1 MGLISG
7 FVTFV
12 IGVLVGGFGIYVGG
26 QLVAGEGSYEQAVTV
41 AIVGALV
48 WGLAEFSLGWI
59 PLLGG
64 VLGAALALAVYLL
77 VLKASYAAG
86 WAEAAGIALIAWVT
100 VLAVR
105 TVLGSVFGVVP
116 GIGVPGI

>member
-12 IGVLVGGFGIYVGG
+12 IGVLVGGLGIYVGG

-41 AIVGALV
+41 AIVGAIV
-48 WGLAEFSLGWI
+48 WGLVEAFLGWI
-59 PLLGG
+59 PLLGA
-64 VLGAALALAVYLL
+64 VVTLLVYLL
-77 VLKASYAAG
+77 VLNVSYSGGWTDAAT
-86 WAEAAGIALIAWVT
+86 IAIIAWVT
-100 VLAVR
+100 VLVVQI
-105 TVLGSVFGVVP
+105 VLGPLLGVVP

>member
-12 IGVLVGGFGIYVGG
+12 IGALVGGLGIYAGG
-26 QLVAGEGSYEQAVTV
+26 RLVVNEGSYEQAVTV

-48 WGLAEFSLGWI
+48 WGLTEAFLGWV
-59 PLLGG
+59 PLLGA
-64 VLGAALALAVYLL
+64 VLTLIVYLL
-77 VLKASYAAG
+77 VLNVSYSGGWTDAA
-86 WAEAAGIALIAWVT
+86 AIAVVAWVT
-100 VLAVR
+100 VLAVQ
-105 TVLGSVFGVVP
+105 VLLGTFLGVVP